1 MKLELRIAWLAT
13 IFALL
18 FGSLLTRLWFVQ
30 IAEGPEFAEDA
41 QSLQLRD
48 EILRPSRGFIVDRN
62 GAILAGT
69 RPEPAVVI
77 DRRFIPHEIEDAV
90 IQELA
95 GLVEVEPQM
104 IRDQFAAA
112 GSGNRF
118 ELAGEVTPE
127 QVYFV
132 RTNQDRF
139 SSGVSIE
146 LVSRRTYPEGSLMA
160 HILGYIGSVSPEDL
174 EEDPSLDPTGKV
186 GRVGIE
192 AEYESQLRGIPGH
205 EYFTVNES
213 GGIEQRQ
220 VEIAPETGNTVVLT
234 LDAGVQRVAEQALA
248 DGIAMSKR
256 DLADSEAEHGAVVV
270 LDVTTGEVVA
280 MASYPTYDPSAFVTG
295 ITTNEFTALQDAQ
308 AFNNLA
314 IQGLYPPGS
323 TFKGITYA
331 FAVEE
336 GFWPQ
341 RAHTDG
347 PEGSLECTGVLTA
360 NSLEEASQKRFTDPG
375 HGIVDLHVAL
385 GASCNIYFW
394 EVALAAWNQTKNTP
408 DEDLLQEWAERLG
421 LGSPTGI
428 DLPFEAAGQVPDRQL
443 FEQWAEDAPFRLDP
457 SRINPG
463 PIWVGGDLMNVAI
476 GQGEVTAT
484 PLQMAVAYAALAN
497 GGTVWEPR
505 IVDRILDAEGMT
517 IGDVEPAVAERI
529 ELSEQFTE
537 IFNNDMALTVNA
549 EYGTAHDAFRSMEQA
564 WQVGGKTGTATKA
577 GAFDTAWFVG
587 VAPVSSPRYAVA
599 VVVEEGGGG
608 GRIAAPIARQIFQHL
623 LGENVDPVEAGL

>member
-1 MKLELRIAWLAT
+1 MC
-13 IFALL
+13 
-18 FGSLLTRLWFVQ
+18 
-30 IAEGPEFAEDA
+30 
-41 QSLQLRD
+41 
-48 EILRPSRGFIVDRN
+48 
-62 GAILAGT
+62 
-69 RPEPAVVI
+69 
-77 DRRFIPHEIEDAV
+77 
-90 IQELA
+90 
-95 GLVEVEPQM
+95 
-104 IRDQFAAA
+104 
-112 GSGNRF
+112 
-118 ELAGEVTPE
+118 
-127 QVYFV
+127 
-132 RTNQDRF
+132 
-139 SSGVSIE
+139 VSVARIE
-146 LVSRRTYPEGSLMA
+146 LPAWTELVRRRNSTVDTMA
-160 HILGYIGSVSPEDL
+160 
-174 EEDPSLDPTGKV
+174 
-186 GRVGIE
+186 R
-192 AEYESQLRGIPGH
+192 
-205 EYFTVNES
+205 
-213 GGIEQRQ
+213 
-220 VEIAPETGNTVVLT
+220 
-234 LDAGVQRVAEQALA
+234 
-248 DGIAMSKR
+248 
-256 DLADSEAEHGAVVV
+256 
-270 LDVTTGEVVA
+270 TT
-280 MASYPTYDPSAFVTG
+280 
-295 ITTNEFTALQDAQ
+295 I
-308 AFNNLA
+308 
-314 IQGLYPPGS
+314 
-323 TFKGITYA
+323 
-331 FAVEE
+331 
-336 GFWPQ
+336 
-341 RAHTDG
+341 
-347 PEGSLECTGVLTA
+347 VLTA